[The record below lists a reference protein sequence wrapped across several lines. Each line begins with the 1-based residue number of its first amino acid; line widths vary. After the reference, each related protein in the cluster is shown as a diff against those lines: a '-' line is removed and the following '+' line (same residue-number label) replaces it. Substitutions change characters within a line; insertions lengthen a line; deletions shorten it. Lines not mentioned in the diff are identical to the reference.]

1 MMILIQRITKYN
13 LLPEKILG
21 YVDTSTQ
28 MAEIA
33 EMVFNRLIFFSL
45 YLFLFLNSNNLL
57 KI

>member
-1 MMILIQRITKYN
+1 MILIQRITKYN